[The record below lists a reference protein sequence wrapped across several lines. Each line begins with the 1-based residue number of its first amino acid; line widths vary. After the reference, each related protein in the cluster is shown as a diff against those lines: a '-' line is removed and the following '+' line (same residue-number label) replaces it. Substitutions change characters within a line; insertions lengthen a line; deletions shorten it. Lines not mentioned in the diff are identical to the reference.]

1 MRTSS
6 SSLVVFR
13 TIFSAVPLIRTKRI
27 GKNTTKS
34 STSMVVRKLAEI
46 LLPGGFFLLI
56 SLLTGFAESE
66 AISNALS
73 VKIMDVEREES
84 YKEKR
89 IFVGQVEA
97 RQSAEVG
104 FEIEGTV
111 DEILVDEGDIVAEG
125 DTLAVLNADRLE
137 ARRREASA
145 TLQEA
150 ETLVTLTNS
159 TLVRIQGIEVGG
171 VSAQEVDEVRQERDS
186 AVASVNRQRAA
197 LERIEVDLEKT
208 RLASPFDAI
217 VIERVADEGRVA
229 SIGEPILRLKER
241 TMPEVRIGLANGLAD
256 RFEVGERVS
265 LRTNGG
271 RVISTVKAILPVRDA
286 RARTVDVIL
295 EVDGGTKVRPGDLV
309 EVTIDETR
317 EDEGFW
323 VPLSALT
330 ETVRGLWSVY
340 SVDEGIAER
349 KVVDLIYQDESRAFV
364 RGNLQTGESIIVDGV
379 HRVVPGQSVRPAR
392 SRNPEE
398 TLLEEL

>member
-1 MRTSS
+1 
-6 SSLVVFR
+6 
-13 TIFSAVPLIRTKRI
+13 
-27 GKNTTKS
+27 
-34 STSMVVRKLAEI
+34 MVVRKLAEI